1 MHAVSV
7 VVDALLNF
15 GATVCKRYVDM
26 AVQMYD
32 WNGAKHSLFSTR
44 SVIVEWAEHLLQ
56 TKAGS
61 AENLL
66 RNFASE
72 WDNRVTAGCN
82 QNKAMIFIKKQMTT
96 GYADTLWETYQGGNV
111 MLLERQHLYTGM
123 EIMVHIP
130 RDNEGQVVTCA
141 AAYPPPLA
149 VNISPVMW
157 QPAII
162 STIGMG
168 ESGTL
173 PPPPVAT
180 LLTHPF
186 FLDAFRGEAI
196 TNGRNHGDDENFSE
210 GTSNTTACI
219 VWLIAEQRFICVNS
233 GFLSFPKTLSIFEV
247 ETRRETE
254 RLEAQA
260 MQAQIHAPAP
270 APASAPPPGWPQ
282 HGTTPVATTNTDPAT
297 APLAASADDRT
308 LEVIERVMAMVV
320 QMVNQSTYVA
330 SDDTAR
336 VIDTTRLNIERLS
349 ESYVLT
355 NTRDTIATKAVNMT
369 LSELGLNEPPAAV
382 VPTVT
387 PGDPY
392 EPFCNRPPLQP
403 H

>member
-1 MHAVSV
+1 M
-7 VVDALLNF
+7 
-15 GATVCKRYVDM
+15 
-26 AVQMYD
+26 
-32 WNGAKHSLFSTR
+32 
-44 SVIVEWAEHLLQ
+44 
-56 TKAGS
+56 
-61 AENLL
+61 
-66 RNFASE
+66 
-72 WDNRVTAGCN
+72 
-82 QNKAMIFIKKQMTT
+82 
-96 GYADTLWETYQGGNV
+96 
-111 MLLERQHLYTGM
+111 
-123 EIMVHIP
+123 
-130 RDNEGQVVTCA
+130 
-141 AAYPPPLA
+141 
-149 VNISPVMW
+149 
-157 QPAII
+157 
-162 STIGMG
+162 
-168 ESGTL
+168 
-173 PPPPVAT
+173 
-180 LLTHPF
+180 
-186 FLDAFRGEAI
+186 
-196 TNGRNHGDDENFSE
+196 
-210 GTSNTTACI
+210 
-219 VWLIAEQRFICVNS
+219 WLIAEQRFICVNS

-260 MQAQIHAPAP
+260 MLAQIHAPAP

-369 LSELGLNEPPAAV
+369 LSELGLNEPPAAA

-392 EPFCNRPPLQP
+392 EPFYNRPPLQP